1 MGGAAGNMVRT
12 LLTALFP
19 KETLLT
25 SNYKGGKS
33 TINPRQPRRTKL
45 DPVIMA
51 AIKGIIK
58 QYLKMK
64 GKK

>member
-1 MGGAAGNMVRT
+1 MVRT

-33 TINPRQPRRTKL
+33 TINPRQSRRTKL

-51 AIKGIIK
+51 AIKGKTIFK
-58 QYLKMK
+58 NEGKKMK
-64 GKK
+64 QLIVF